1 MTGCCIDRLWE
12 PKQKASAWTPLS
24 GAAAVSVV
32 GRSCVLGV
40 LGRQSQ
46 DAVYNE
52 SEAGATEGV
61 KDDPQ
66 LLAGVIGRAELP

>member
-12 PKQKASAWTPLS
+12 PKQKASAWTTPS

-32 GRSCVLGV
+32 GWSCVLGV

-46 DAVYNE
+46 DAVYKE
-52 SEAGATEGV
+52 SEAGATGV
-61 KDDPQ
+61 KDEPQ